1 MMQHFLNLDK
11 CSCGAYRYLAIR
23 EHKRS
28 YEVYLIHHSHS
39 RSTQDSRK
47 YMKLASI
54 PKYKLNI
61 HDDRVNELSQKK
73 VVSLTFE
80 QSTALKT
87 ILREL
92 ESVENSIVQEGEGDQ
107 LDITEQVIA
116 R

>member
-1 MMQHFLNLDK
+1 
-11 CSCGAYRYLAIR
+11 
-23 EHKRS
+23 
-28 YEVYLIHHSHS
+28 
-39 RSTQDSRK
+39 
-47 YMKLASI
+47 MKLASI

-92 ESVENSIVQEGEGDQ
+92 ESVENSIVQEGESDQ